1 MLYSDRVVE
10 AFSYMF
16 SLHRSQQRKGSG
28 VPYIT
33 HTLAVAAL
41 TGEYSGDEEQFIAA
55 LLHDAVEDA
64 GGLETLEVIRARFG
78 ERVAACVW
86 ACTDSSEQPKPP
98 WRERKER
105 YLAHL
110 PEVPPDARLISAADK
125 FHNART
131 IAADLRRHGPAVWD
145 RFQGKRDGTLWYY
158 QAVLDALRD
167 GWDHPILDELERAV
181 EDLLHTAEK
190 SENRP

>member
-1 MLYSDRVVE
+1 MAYTERVVD
-10 AFSYMF
+10 ALAYMF
-16 SLHRSQQRKGSG
+16 SLHRDQKRKGSD

-33 HTLAVAAL
+33 HTLAVASL
-41 TGEYSGDEEQFIAA
+41 TGEYGGDEDQFIAA

-64 GGLETLEVIRARFG
+64 GGLETLEEIRARFG
-78 ERVAACVW
+78 ERVAAYVW

-105 YLAHL
+105 YIAHL
-110 PEVPPDARLISAADK
+110 PEVSPDARLISTADK
-125 FHNART
+125 VHNART

-158 QAVLDALRD
+158 RAVLDALRN
-167 GWDHPILDELERAV
+167 GWNHPILEELERAV
-181 EDLLHTAEK
+181 EDLLRTAEK
-190 SENRP
+190 LENQR

>member
-1 MLYSDRVVE
+1 MVYSNRVVD
-10 AFSYMF
+10 ALGYMF
-16 SLHRSQQRKGSG
+16 LLHRDQKRKGSE

-41 TGEYSGDEEQFIAA
+41 TGEYGGEEDQFIAA

-64 GGLETLEVIRARFG
+64 GGLETLEEIRARFG
-78 ERVAACVW
+78 DRVAAYVR
-86 ACTDSSEQPKPP
+86 ACTDTAEQPKPP

-110 PEVPPDARLISAADK
+110 PEVPPDARLISTADK
-125 FHNART
+125 IHNART
-131 IAADLRRHGPAVWD
+131 IAADVRRHGSEVWD

-158 QAVLDALRD
+158 QAVLEALRD
-167 GWDHPILDELERAV
+167 GWKHPILDELERAV
-181 EDLLHTAEK
+181 EDLLSVANE
-190 SENRP
+190 R